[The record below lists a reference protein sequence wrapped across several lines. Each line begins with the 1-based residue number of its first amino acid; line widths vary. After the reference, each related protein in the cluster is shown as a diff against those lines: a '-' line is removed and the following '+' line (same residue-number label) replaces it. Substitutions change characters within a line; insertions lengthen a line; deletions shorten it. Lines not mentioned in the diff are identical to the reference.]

1 MKKYGIFLL
10 MITMLS
16 GSGAVMAA
24 GLSTKV
30 DYSKQLQAMQDKEN
44 KDLRRLQKR
53 YHERINWDNE
63 LKLSEQQ
70 KIYLKQIM
78 TESRK
83 KIDEQIKAINEAH
96 NAIEKI
102 YEEDN
107 AKVRKVLTPQQ
118 QLKFDRAMYRWKK
131 AHDEKYEGEK
141 PSTKRMKQY

>member
-44 KDLRRLQKR
+44 TDLRRLQKR

-107 AKVRKVLTPQQ
+107 AKVRKVLPPQQ
-118 QLKFDRAMYRWKK
+118 QLKFDRAMYRWTK

-141 PSTKRMKQY
+141 LSTKRTK

>member
-63 LKLSEQQ
+63 LKLSELQ

>member
-30 DYSKQLQAMQDKEN
+30 DYSKQLQAMQEREN
-44 KDLRRLQKR
+44 KDLHKLQKR

-70 KIYLKQIM
+70 KIYLRQVMK
-78 TESRK
+78 ESRK
-83 KIDEQIKAINEAH
+83 KVDEQIKAINEAH
-96 NAIEKI
+96 DAIDKI

-107 AKVRKVLTPQQ
+107 AKLRKVLTPQQ

-131 AHDEKYEGEK
+131 AHDEKFEGEK
-141 PSTKRMKQY
+141 PSTKRMRQY